1 MAEVLPMTILPEP
14 PLEVSIVIPV
24 YNEVESVEDL
34 VTRVT
39 EAMRQV
45 TASYELVIVN
55 DGSRDGTGPLLK
67 QLGARHPELRVLHL
81 RRNFGQSA
89 AMAAGFDAA
98 RGRVVVTMDG
108 DLQNEPCDI
117 PRLLEKMD
125 EGFDVVSGW
134 RANRQDRWLSRKL
147 PSKAANWLIGRVTGV
162 RLHDTGCSLKAYR
175 AELIKD
181 VHLYGE
187 MHRFIPALASQQGG
201 RIAEIKVTHH
211 PRTRGKSKYTIMR
224 FFRVVL
230 DLILVKFLLSYS
242 TRPIHLFGLLGMG
255 SLALGFVI
263 AGWLSWLRLTQAVPL
278 QNRPMLLLG
287 VLLIIM
293 GVQFISMGLLAEM
306 QVRLYHEAQAK
317 PIYRIRE
324 IS

>member
-1 MAEVLPMTILPEP
+1 MAEVLPMTIAPEP

-24 YNEVESVEDL
+24 YTEVESVEDL
-34 VTRVT
+34 VARVS
-39 EAMRQV
+39 EAMREI
-45 TASYELVIVN
+45 TPHYELLIVN
-55 DGSRDGTGPLLK
+55 DGSRDGTGALLK
-67 QLGARHPELRVLHL
+67 RLGESHPELRCLHL
-81 RRNFGQSA
+81 KRNFGQSA

-98 RGRVVVTMDG
+98 RGRVIVTMDG
-108 DLQNEPCDI
+108 DLQNEPRDI
-117 PRLLEKMD
+117 PRLLEKME

-134 RANRQDRWLSRKL
+134 RANRQDRWISRKL

-175 AELIKD
+175 ADLIKD

-211 PRTRGKSKYTIMR
+211 PRTRGQSKYTIMR

-242 TRPIHLFGLLGMG
+242 TRPIHLFGLLGMA
-255 SLALGFVI
+255 SLAAGFLI

-278 QNRPMLLLG
+278 GNRPMLLLG

-306 QVRLYHEAQAK
+306 QVRLYHEAQSK